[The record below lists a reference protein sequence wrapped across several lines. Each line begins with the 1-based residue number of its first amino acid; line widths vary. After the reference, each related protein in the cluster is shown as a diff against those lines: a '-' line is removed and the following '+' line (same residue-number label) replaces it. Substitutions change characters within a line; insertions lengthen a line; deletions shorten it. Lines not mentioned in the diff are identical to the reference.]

1 MTTIARDE
9 CLTFEVLVQFAFI
22 KDWTE
27 ASLQDLNDVLRV
39 TLDECLESTLIV
51 YVGTQG
57 ALINLES
64 NLMDDVFHFC
74 AQSDLVL

>member
-22 KDWTE
+22 QDWTE

-39 TLDECLESTLIV
+39 ALDECLESTLIV

-57 ALINLES
+57 ALINLKS